1 MSEGG
6 RLSQQH
12 WTGAWQPGMARPT
25 RSSVKMRGA
34 ARLLKVSAR
43 VTPSLLVNYY
53 SPPFR
58 RSPSSL
64 SVHAAPLASH
74 VAMPSHHDMNGIDA
88 DLALLDLLTAPD
100 FPAPQKGF
108 KRRDADL
115 DPLMLAAVFSS
126 GPQVTRN
133 HYAHDFF
140 PAVGDPRAEGA
151 YDWTKWKA
159 EDPKSAGQ
167 RRPRLKYV
175 SRQEPR
181 SQRLKREGVV
191 DDNKE
196 NTARETEDPLQR
208 VDNVPLPLPSHSSA
222 AHAQAQLQEA
232 AAGPSSPASA
242 VPAVGSFTSSSSDLE
257 VKCMARTRV
266 PTPHGPVFLHLY
278 HNNRDT
284 KEHLAIVVDPAQF
297 LEPSASSAPS
307 IRSRTLDAV
316 WSDAET
322 EMDRI
327 TRGAYVGRLS
337 ATSQKP
343 SSPTKA
349 HDDATPANIPP
360 PLIRIH
366 SECFTGETI
375 GSMRCDCG
383 EQLDEA
389 IRQISQPITLSTA
402 GPSAPATT
410 IPGRGAVIYLRQEGR
425 GIGLLSKIRAY
436 NLQDLGHDTVT
447 ANLMLGHKADER
459 GYGIAA
465 AILRDLGLG
474 SEAGEGV
481 RVLTNNPDKMNAL
494 KEEGIHIVERVPMV
508 PRSWQ
513 CRQHDSLPHGQPVS
527 TAPAPLPVDD
537 GCANAKGAT
546 MIGGGAVY
554 GEDLDKYL
562 RTKVLR
568 MGHMLP
574 LIATGNDDDD
584 S

>member
-1 MSEGG
+1 MPFYHELDALSAGMS
-6 RLSQQH
+6 
-12 WTGAWQPGMARPT
+12 
-25 RSSVKMRGA
+25 
-34 ARLLKVSAR
+34 
-43 VTPSLLVNYY
+43 
-53 SPPFR
+53 
-58 RSPSSL
+58 
-64 SVHAAPLASH
+64 
-74 VAMPSHHDMNGIDA
+74 
-88 DLALLDLLTAPD
+88 DLALLDFLTSPD
-100 FPAPQKGF
+100 LPVAKHGL

-115 DPLMLAAVFSS
+115 DPLMLAAVYSS

-140 PAVGDPRAEGA
+140 PAVGDPRSEGA
-151 YDWTKWKA
+151 YDWTKWQA
-159 EDPKSAGQ
+159 EDPKTVEQ
-167 RRPRLKYV
+167 HRRPRLKYV

-181 SQRLKREGVV
+181 SQRLKREGVQAEDEDGSARTTAADPST
-191 DDNKE
+191 DD
-196 NTARETEDPLQR
+196 
-208 VDNVPLPLPSHSSA
+208 VPLPISHESIQTADVSPI
-222 AHAQAQLQEA
+222 
-232 AAGPSSPASA
+232 PSSPASISSA
-242 VPAVGSFTSSSSDLE
+242 SSTLADSLTSSSPDVQ

-284 KEHLAIVVDPAQF
+284 KEHLAIVVDSAQF
-297 LEPSASSAPS
+297 DEESPSPAPAIRSAS
-307 IRSRTLDAV
+307 LDAV
-316 WSDAET
+316 WSETET

-337 ATSQKP
+337 ANSQKASAP
-343 SSPTKA
+343 SQQQQRTAGSA
-349 HDDATPANIPP
+349 IPP

-389 IRQISQPITLSTA
+389 IRQISQPITVPTA
-402 GPSAPATT
+402 SPVGAHTT

-447 ANLMLGHKADER
+447 ANLMLGHGADER
-459 GYGIAA
+459 GYEIAA
-465 AILRDLGLG
+465 AILRDLRLG
-474 SEAGEGV
+474 GGEQDEGV
-481 RVLTNNPDKMNAL
+481 RVLTNNPDKMEAL
-494 KEEGIHIVERVPMV
+494 RKEGVRVVERVPMV

-513 CRQHDSLPHGQPVS
+513 CRQHDSLS
-527 TAPAPLPVDD
+527 LSAAAIKITTTADAPSK
-537 GCANAKGAT
+537 KGAT

-574 LIATGNDDDD
+574 LIASGEDGDYD